1 MLLIWVGINNGQ
13 KKMFDKIIYTVLERI
28 NHYSTALTSWSWQ
41 KLWSNKK
48 DGYGYKRRGRTKK
61 DFKKNG

>member
-1 MLLIWVGINNGQ
+1 
-13 KKMFDKIIYTVLERI
+13 MFDKIIYIVLEKI

-61 DFKKNG
+61 DSEKNG